1 MNNQLIP
8 RQPEQIDP
16 ALVEEIT
23 QTSGVSA
30 LVARALI
37 RRGVSSAE
45 DAKRFLTPSAEEL
58 LDPYLLPDMAR
69 AVTRIREAIAR
80 KETICVYGDYDA
92 DGICST
98 AMLVKRLSALG
109 ARVQFY
115 IPNRHSEGYGMN
127 EEAVRELKTRD
138 VSLIVTVDNGVSA
151 FNEIALCGALGM
163 DVIVT
168 DHHSVGKV
176 VPECV
181 AVVAA
186 TRKDATYP
194 NRYLCGAGVAL
205 KLIAA
210 LCDGAF
216 SEEEFAL
223 AAVATIA
230 DVVPLMG
237 ENRAIVSLGL
247 GHLSSVPGLA
257 ALLSAAGSSDSTL
270 DEQTVSF
277 LLAPRLN
284 AAGRMASAMD
294 GVELLLG
301 TDPER
306 ARALA
311 EQLNVYNQKR
321 KESENA
327 ILEEAE
333 HQLEAQGREG
343 HVLLLTHPDWNPGV
357 IGIVASR
364 LCERFH
370 LPVILFAQ
378 QDGVLTGSGRS
389 IAGVD
394 LFENLSVFSH
404 LFVRYGG
411 HARAAGVTI
420 AAEKYEAFREQ
431 FIAHIEATYRPEDF
445 FPSYPYDE
453 TLEFAELTTER
464 VRELKQLSPYGEGNP
479 EPVFRFNAV
488 RFSSLRVI
496 GKDEKHFSASA
507 VQADRVLR
515 VVAFNKSELLEPL
528 TTAADWD
535 FIGKPSINEYRGNAT
550 VELFW
555 ICANA
560 STEKVAVFNAFFEQC
575 LYNESCSEEQLHEW
589 FLACRFPASLDVSD
603 VRMRSFYRALQTAI
617 APQPRALH
625 SLIRA
630 LKTEELLALC
640 VFSQLSFFVFEPETC
655 LVSFAGATQSRSL
668 DESPLYR
675 IVHKAQEA

>member
-1 MNNQLIP
+1 MNNRLIP
-8 RQPEQIDP
+8 RLPEQIDP
-16 ALVEEIT
+16 ALVEDIT
-23 QTSGVSA
+23 ETLNVPA

-37 RRGVSSAE
+37 RRGVSSAA
-45 DAKRFLTPSAEEL
+45 DAKQFLSPSAEEL
-58 LDPYLLPDMAR
+58 IDPYQLPDMAR
-69 AVTRIREAIAR
+69 AVTRIREAVAR

-98 AMLVKRLSALG
+98 AMLVKRFTMLG
-109 ARVQFY
+109 AHVQFY

-127 EEAVRELKTRD
+127 EEAVRKLKARG
-138 VSLIVTVDNGVSA
+138 VALIVTVDNGVSA

-163 DVIVT
+163 DVVVT
-168 DHHSVGKV
+168 DHHSVGKT

-186 TRKDATYP
+186 SRKDATYP

-216 SEEEFAL
+216 SEEELAL

-230 DVVPLMG
+230 DVVPLTG

-247 GHLSSVPGLA
+247 QHLLKVPGLA
-257 ALLSAAGSSDSTL
+257 ALLAAAGFADSMP

-277 LLAPRLN
+277 IIAPRLN
-284 AAGRMASAMD
+284 AAGRMATAMD

-321 KESENA
+321 KDSENA

-333 HQLEAQGREG
+333 RQLEEQGRDG
-343 HVLLLTHPDWNPGV
+343 HVLLLTHSDWNPGV

-370 LPVILFAQ
+370 LPVILFAEQ
-378 QDGVLTGSGRS
+378 NGVLTGSGRS
-389 IAGVD
+389 IEGVD

-420 AAEKYEAFREQ
+420 LAERYDSFREQ

-453 TLEFAELTTER
+453 ALSFSELTIER
-464 VRELKQLSPYGEGNP
+464 VRALKQLSPFGEGNP
-479 EPVFRFNAV
+479 EPVFRFNGV
-488 RFSSLRVI
+488 RFASLRAI

-515 VVAFNKSELLEPL
+515 VVAFNKSELLELL

-535 FIGKPSINEYRGNAT
+535 FIGKPSINEYRGSAT

-555 ICANA
+555 VCANA

-575 LYNESCSEEQLHEW
+575 LYNENCSEDQLREW
-589 FLACRFPASLDVSD
+589 FFACCLPATLDFGD
-603 VRMRSFYRALQTAI
+603 ERMRSHYRALQTAI
-617 APQPRALH
+617 APQPRTLN

-640 VFSQLSFFVFEPETC
+640 VFSQLSFFVFEPETQ
-655 LVSFAGATQSRSL
+655 LVSFAGAMQPRSL
-668 DESPLYR
+668 DESLLYR
-675 IVHKAQEA
+675 IAHKTQEA